1 MNFEKIDLY
10 YDLVDQACMIIYED
24 LQLDYFESFLRV
36 SKDINIGFDDAKL
49 SDEAIKKLENI
60 YEIITLENF
69 YNEEVRLALELVIVK
84 AFKHINF
91 PLDLMTPDTINYLV
105 AMIIRTKY
113 PEQELAI
120 LDTNLGTG
128 NMLNAISN
136 NLDYSPNL
144 VGIEKNE
151 TLVKLAQ
158 ATANLQQNDIVIYF
172 QDVLNRVPFRGEV
185 VVGDLAGYEYVGE
198 TSLELYRQGVNY
210 FPYLVI
216 AARLDN
222 IVEDGYFVYII
233 DNDFFNKTGIAEF
246 REFISDKATLVGLIV
261 LPENMVQGD
270 HVGKSLL
277 IGKKAVEENY
287 NMTVLR
293 LENFEKENTEELF
306 IKIKTMIEE
315 I

>member
-24 LQLDYFESFLRV
+24 LHLDYFESFLRV
-36 SKDINIGFDDAKL
+36 SRDINVGLDDAKL
-49 SDEAIKKLENI
+49 SDEALKKLENI

-105 AMIIRTKY
+105 AMIIKTKY

-128 NMLNAISN
+128 NMLNAVSN
-136 NLDYSPNL
+136 NLDFAPSL
-144 VGIEKNE
+144 AGIEKNE